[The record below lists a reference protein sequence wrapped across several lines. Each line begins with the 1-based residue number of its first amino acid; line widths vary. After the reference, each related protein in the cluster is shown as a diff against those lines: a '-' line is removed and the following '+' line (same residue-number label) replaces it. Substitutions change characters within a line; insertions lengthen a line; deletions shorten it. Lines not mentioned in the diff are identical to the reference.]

1 MSKSMDSHSK
11 SVHPCLPKVW
21 KPFAAIAVASAA
33 LFLTACSDQV
43 TSQQATFSETKAEC
57 AATAVPNSYV
67 VHWRDGKSTV
77 ARGYT
82 REDFEK
88 EIFEPNKD
96 AIRLAEQ
103 DQTISLS
110 PMSSFAAEN
119 IRSVASVSTSASE
132 DQWGQNMI
140 SASTAW
146 NSGIKGAGV
155 TVAVIDSG
163 VDITHPQLRGRLY
176 TNTAEIPG
184 NGIDDDGN
192 GYIDDVNG
200 WDFDGNQ
207 AIVSDSAGHGTHVAG
222 IILAEHGSSVVKGV
236 APEAKLLPLDFMNS
250 AGQGNIGD
258 AILAIQYA
266 ARQGARVI
274 NASWGGAPCSQT
286 LSRTIA
292 GLEAQGILFI
302 AAAGNSGVDLD
313 QVPEYPAAFT
323 IANQITV
330 GASTARDYSAAFSNY
345 SRHLVHLFAP
355 GASITSTYPGN
366 RVAGLS
372 GTSMAAPFVAGAA
385 ALLFSAHPTATAAQ
399 VRNAILSSV
408 DQGGFAATTQGRLNI
423 SKALSS
429 F

>member
-1 MSKSMDSHSK
+1 MSKTTDSKLS
-11 SVHPCLPKVW
+11 L
-21 KPFAAIAVASAA
+21 AILVASAA
-33 LFLTACSDQV
+33 LFLAACSDS
-43 TSQQATFSETKAEC
+43 TPAQQATFSETKAEC
-57 AATAVPNSYV
+57 APTAVPNSYV
-67 VHWRDGKSTV
+67 IHWRDGRSTT

-88 EIFEPNKD
+88 EIFEPNKEE
-96 AIRLAEQ
+96 IRFAEQ
-103 DQTISLS
+103 DQTVSLS
-110 PMSSFAAEN
+110 PMSSLAARN
-119 IRSVASVSTSASE
+119 VRPYVSAPAAD
-132 DQWGQNMI
+132 DQWGPSMI
-140 SASTAW
+140 SAATAW

-192 GYIDDVNG
+192 GYVDDVNG
-200 WDFDGNQ
+200 WDFDEQQ

-222 IILAEHGSSVVKGV
+222 IIVAEHGDSAVKGI
-236 APEAKLLPLDFMNS
+236 APEAKLLPLDFMNAS
-250 AGQGNIGD
+250 GQGNIGD

-292 GLEAQGILFI
+292 SLEAQGILFI

-399 VRNAILSSV
+399 VRNAIFSSV

-423 SKALSS
+423 SKALRA